1 LPAAQTSPGRWTAGV
16 IAGLLVLTP
25 LLGWAGSLGFAP
37 AVALA
42 GLLTALSVRIRTED
56 RALLL
61 ALFTALVWACA
72 SAFWSPWRPADL
84 DEQTGLK
91 LVFML
96 ALYGCA
102 VSAARAV
109 PEGRLPRL
117 LSGLATAAGV
127 LALFLLFEA
136 LTSAAGY
143 KVLLGLIGQTVRP
156 DYAIKNVAQGLYVL
170 TLLAPPALAAVSGR
184 TRWILGLVLGAGIIG
199 PALVFGYDAPLLA
212 LACAILA
219 AGLVLGLPSL
229 GPRLLAGLSAGG
241 FLLAPVLAKGA
252 FALGLDERIAPL
264 LSESWLQRLGYWGKA
279 VDWIWAR
286 PLPGWGLDA
295 SRAFGPGI
303 QLHPHNAPPD
313 RSGRSRHRLGLDL
326 LGTVPARPN
335 PGGSGGNGDSGR
347 LPGLRRRQF
356 RRLAGVVAG
365 SGRPV
370 GPGLHPG
377 ASRPPYRRFEPFRIE
392 RRARRCG
399 RGVET

>member
-1 LPAAQTSPGRWTAGV
+1 M

-37 AVALA
+37 AVTLA

-109 PEGRLPRL
+109 PEARLPRL
-117 LSGLATAAGV
+117 LSGLATVAGV
-127 LALFLLFEA
+127 LALLLLFEA

-143 KVLLGLIGQTVRP
+143 KVLLGLIGQAVRP

-212 LACAILA
+212 LACAVLA

-241 FLLAPVLAKGA
+241 VLLAPVLAKGA
-252 FALGLDERIAPL
+252 FALGLDERIAPF
-264 LSESWLQRLGYWGKA
+264 LSESWLQRLGYWRKA
-279 VDWIWAR
+279 VEWIWAR

-303 QLHPHNAPPD
+303 QLHPHNAPLQIWMELGLIGAVAAAIVWASIFSGLSRPVRTPAAAAATATAVAYLIFGAVSFGVWQEWWLALGALSALACILVLRARPID
-313 RSGRSRHRLGLDL
+313 LSGRS
-326 LGTVPARPN
+326 V
-335 PGGSGGNGDSGR
+335 
-347 LPGLRRRQF
+347 
-356 RRLAGVVAG
+356 
-365 SGRPV
+365 
-370 GPGLHPG
+370 
-377 ASRPPYRRFEPFRIE
+377 
-392 RRARRCG
+392 
-399 RGVET
+399 

>member
-1 LPAAQTSPGRWTAGV
+1 M

-109 PEGRLPRL
+109 PEARLPRL

-143 KVLLGLIGQTVRP
+143 KVLLGLIGQAVRP

-241 FLLAPVLAKGA
+241 VLLAPVLAKGA

-303 QLHPHNAPPD
+303 QLHPHNAPLQIWMELGLIGAVAAAIVWASIFSGLSRPVRTPAAAAATATAVAYLIFGAVSFGVWQEWWLALGALSALACILVLRARPID
-313 RSGRSRHRLGLDL
+313 LSGRS
-326 LGTVPARPN
+326 V
-335 PGGSGGNGDSGR
+335 
-347 LPGLRRRQF
+347 
-356 RRLAGVVAG
+356 
-365 SGRPV
+365 
-370 GPGLHPG
+370 
-377 ASRPPYRRFEPFRIE
+377 
-392 RRARRCG
+392 
-399 RGVET
+399 

>member
-1 LPAAQTSPGRWTAGV
+1 MPAAQTSPGRWTAGV

-109 PEGRLPRL
+109 PEARLPKL

-143 KVLLGLIGQTVRP
+143 KVLLGLIGQAVRP

-241 FLLAPVLAKGA
+241 VLLAPVLAKGA
-252 FALGLDERIAPL
+252 FALGLDERIAPF

-303 QLHPHNAPPD
+303 QLHPHNAPLQIWMELGLIGAVAAAIVWASIFSGLSRPVRTPAAAAATATAVAYLIFGAVSFGVWQEWWLALGALSALACILVLRARPID
-313 RSGRSRHRLGLDL
+313 LSGRS
-326 LGTVPARPN
+326 V
-335 PGGSGGNGDSGR
+335 
-347 LPGLRRRQF
+347 
-356 RRLAGVVAG
+356 
-365 SGRPV
+365 
-370 GPGLHPG
+370 
-377 ASRPPYRRFEPFRIE
+377 
-392 RRARRCG
+392 
-399 RGVET
+399 

>member
-1 LPAAQTSPGRWTAGV
+1 M

-109 PEGRLPRL
+109 PEARLPRL

-303 QLHPHNAPPD
+303 QLHPHNAPLQIWMELGLIGAVAAAIVWASIFSGLSRPVRTPAAAAATATAVAYLIFGAVSFGVWQEWWLALGALSALACILVLRARPID
-313 RSGRSRHRLGLDL
+313 LSGRS
-326 LGTVPARPN
+326 V
-335 PGGSGGNGDSGR
+335 
-347 LPGLRRRQF
+347 
-356 RRLAGVVAG
+356 
-365 SGRPV
+365 
-370 GPGLHPG
+370 
-377 ASRPPYRRFEPFRIE
+377 
-392 RRARRCG
+392 
-399 RGVET
+399 

>member
-1 LPAAQTSPGRWTAGV
+1 V

-42 GLLTALSVRIRTED
+42 GLLTVSSLRVRTED

-72 SAFWSPWRPADL
+72 SVFWSPWRPGDL
-84 DEQTGLK
+84 EEQTGLK

-109 PEGRLPRL
+109 PEVRLPGLIKGLVAASLILALIL
-117 LSGLATAAGV
+117 LLEAATA
-127 LALFLLFEA
+127 
-136 LTSAAGY
+136 AAGY
-143 KVLLGLIGQTVRP
+143 KILLGLIGQTVRP

-170 TLLAPPALAAVSGR
+170 TLLAPMAIAAVTGR
-184 TRWILGLVLGAGIIG
+184 ARWVLGLGLGAGIIG

-212 LACAILA
+212 LACALLA
-219 AGLVLGLPSL
+219 AGLVWFLPFM

-241 FLLAPVLAKGA
+241 FLLAPVLVNGA
-252 FALGLDERIAPL
+252 FTLGLDERLSPF
-264 LSESWLQRLGYWGKA
+264 LSESWLQRLGYWSKA
-279 VDWIWAR
+279 VEWIWAR

-303 QLHPHNAPPD
+303 QLHPHNAPLQVWMELGLIGAVAAAIVWASIFSGLSRPVRTPAAAAAAAAATAYLVFGAVSFGVWQEWWLALGALTALACILVLRARPID
-313 RSGRSRHRLGLDL
+313 LSGRS
-326 LGTVPARPN
+326 V
-335 PGGSGGNGDSGR
+335 
-347 LPGLRRRQF
+347 
-356 RRLAGVVAG
+356 
-365 SGRPV
+365 
-370 GPGLHPG
+370 
-377 ASRPPYRRFEPFRIE
+377 
-392 RRARRCG
+392 
-399 RGVET
+399 

>member
-1 LPAAQTSPGRWTAGV
+1 MPAAQTSPGRWTAGV

-109 PEGRLPRL
+109 PEARLPKL

-143 KVLLGLIGQTVRP
+143 KVLLGLIGQAVRP

-241 FLLAPVLAKGA
+241 FLLAPLLAKGA
-252 FALGLDERIAPL
+252 FALGLDERIAPF

-303 QLHPHNAPPD
+303 QLHPHNAPLQIWMELGLIGAVAAAIVWASTFSGLSRPVRTPAAAAATATAVAYLIFGAVSFGVWQEWWLALGALSALACILVLRARPID
-313 RSGRSRHRLGLDL
+313 LSGRS
-326 LGTVPARPN
+326 V
-335 PGGSGGNGDSGR
+335 
-347 LPGLRRRQF
+347 
-356 RRLAGVVAG
+356 
-365 SGRPV
+365 
-370 GPGLHPG
+370 
-377 ASRPPYRRFEPFRIE
+377 
-392 RRARRCG
+392 
-399 RGVET
+399 

>member
-1 LPAAQTSPGRWTAGV
+1 V

-42 GLLTALSVRIRTED
+42 GLLTVSSLRVRTED

-72 SAFWSPWRPADL
+72 SVFWSPWRPGDL
-84 DEQTGLK
+84 EEQTGLK

-109 PEGRLPRL
+109 PEVRLPGLIKGLVAATLILALIL
-117 LSGLATAAGV
+117 LLEAATA
-127 LALFLLFEA
+127 
-136 LTSAAGY
+136 AAGY
-143 KVLLGLIGQTVRP
+143 KILLGLIGQTVRP

-170 TLLAPPALAAVSGR
+170 TLLAPMAIAAVTGR
-184 TRWILGLVLGAGIIG
+184 ARWVLGLGLGAGIIG

-212 LACAILA
+212 LACALLA
-219 AGLVLGLPSL
+219 GGLVWFLPFM

-241 FLLAPVLAKGA
+241 FLLAPVLVNGA
-252 FALGLDERIAPL
+252 FTLGLDERLSPF
-264 LSESWLQRLGYWGKA
+264 LSESWLQRLGYWSKA
-279 VDWIWAR
+279 VEWIWAR

-303 QLHPHNAPPD
+303 QLHPHNAPLQVWMELGLIGAVAAAIVWASIFSGLSRPVRTPPAAAAAAAATAYLVFGAVSFGVWQEWWLALGALTALACILVLRARPID
-313 RSGRSRHRLGLDL
+313 LSGRS
-326 LGTVPARPN
+326 V
-335 PGGSGGNGDSGR
+335 
-347 LPGLRRRQF
+347 
-356 RRLAGVVAG
+356 
-365 SGRPV
+365 
-370 GPGLHPG
+370 
-377 ASRPPYRRFEPFRIE
+377 
-392 RRARRCG
+392 
-399 RGVET
+399 

>member
-1 LPAAQTSPGRWTAGV
+1 MPAAQTSPGRWTAGV

-109 PEGRLPRL
+109 PEARLPRL
-117 LSGLATAAGV
+117 MSGLATAAGV
-127 LALFLLFEA
+127 LALLLLFEA

-143 KVLLGLIGQTVRP
+143 KVLLGLIDQAVRP

-212 LACAILA
+212 LASAILA

-229 GPRLLAGLSAGG
+229 APRLLAGLSAGG
-241 FLLAPVLAKGA
+241 VLLAPLLAKGA
-252 FALGLDERIAPL
+252 FALGLDERIAPF

-303 QLHPHNAPPD
+303 QLHPHNAPLQIWMELGLIGAVAAAIVWASIFSGLSRPVRTPAAAAATATAVAYLIFGAVSFGVWQEWWLALGALSALACILVLRARPID
-313 RSGRSRHRLGLDL
+313 LSGRS
-326 LGTVPARPN
+326 V
-335 PGGSGGNGDSGR
+335 
-347 LPGLRRRQF
+347 
-356 RRLAGVVAG
+356 
-365 SGRPV
+365 
-370 GPGLHPG
+370 
-377 ASRPPYRRFEPFRIE
+377 
-392 RRARRCG
+392 
-399 RGVET
+399 

>member
-1 LPAAQTSPGRWTAGV
+1 V

-241 FLLAPVLAKGA
+241 VLLAPVLAKGA

-303 QLHPHNAPPD
+303 QLHPHNAPLQIWMELGLIGAVAAAIVWASIFSGLSRPVRTPAAAAATATAVAYLIFGAVSFGVWQEWWLALGALSALACILVLRARPID
-313 RSGRSRHRLGLDL
+313 LSGRS
-326 LGTVPARPN
+326 V
-335 PGGSGGNGDSGR
+335 
-347 LPGLRRRQF
+347 
-356 RRLAGVVAG
+356 
-365 SGRPV
+365 
-370 GPGLHPG
+370 
-377 ASRPPYRRFEPFRIE
+377 
-392 RRARRCG
+392 
-399 RGVET
+399 

>member
-1 LPAAQTSPGRWTAGV
+1 M

-109 PEGRLPRL
+109 PEARLPRL

-143 KVLLGLIGQTVRP
+143 KVLLGLIGQAVRP

-184 TRWILGLVLGAGIIG
+184 PRWVLGLVLGAGIIG

-241 FLLAPVLAKGA
+241 FLLAPLLAKGA
-252 FALGLDERIAPL
+252 FALGLDERIAPF

-303 QLHPHNAPPD
+303 QLHPHNAPLQIWMELGLIGAVAAAIVWASIFSGLSRPVRTPAAAAATATAVAYLIFGAVSFGVWQEWWLALGALSALACILVLRARPID
-313 RSGRSRHRLGLDL
+313 LSGRS
-326 LGTVPARPN
+326 V
-335 PGGSGGNGDSGR
+335 
-347 LPGLRRRQF
+347 
-356 RRLAGVVAG
+356 
-365 SGRPV
+365 
-370 GPGLHPG
+370 
-377 ASRPPYRRFEPFRIE
+377 
-392 RRARRCG
+392 
-399 RGVET
+399 

>member
-1 LPAAQTSPGRWTAGV
+1 M

-143 KVLLGLIGQTVRP
+143 KVLLGLIGQAVRP

-241 FLLAPVLAKGA
+241 VLLAPVLAKGA

-303 QLHPHNAPPD
+303 QLHPHNAPLQIWMELGLIGAVAAAIVWASIFSGLSRPVRTPAAAAATATAVAYLIFGAVSFGVWQEWWLALGALSALACILVLRARPID
-313 RSGRSRHRLGLDL
+313 LSGRS
-326 LGTVPARPN
+326 V
-335 PGGSGGNGDSGR
+335 
-347 LPGLRRRQF
+347 
-356 RRLAGVVAG
+356 
-365 SGRPV
+365 
-370 GPGLHPG
+370 
-377 ASRPPYRRFEPFRIE
+377 
-392 RRARRCG
+392 
-399 RGVET
+399 

>member
-1 LPAAQTSPGRWTAGV
+1 MSGSSASPGRWTAGV

-25 LLGWAGSLGFAP
+25 LLGWAGALGFAP

-42 GLLTALSVRIRTED
+42 GLLTFPSVRVRIED

-72 SAFWSPWRPADL
+72 SVFWSPWRAPDL
-84 DEQTGLK
+84 EGQTGLK
-91 LVFML
+91 LVFIL

-102 VSAARAV
+102 ISAARAV
-109 PEGRLPRL
+109 PEVRLP
-117 LSGLATAAGV
+117 GLIKGLVASTLI
-127 LALFLLFEA
+127 LALILLLEA
-136 LTSAAGY
+136 ATSAAGY
-143 KVLLGLIGQTVRP
+143 KILLGLIGQPVRP

-170 TLLAPPALAAVSGR
+170 TLLAPMAIAAVTGR
-184 TRWILGLVLGAGIIG
+184 ARWVLGLGLGAGIIG

-212 LACAILA
+212 LACALLA
-219 AGLVLGLPSL
+219 AGLVSFFPFM

-303 QLHPHNAPPD
+303 QLHPHNAPLQIWMELGLIGAVAAAIVWASIFSGLSRPVRTPAAAAATATAVAYLIFGAVSFGVWQEWWLALGALSALACILVLRARPID
-313 RSGRSRHRLGLDL
+313 LSGRS
-326 LGTVPARPN
+326 V
-335 PGGSGGNGDSGR
+335 
-347 LPGLRRRQF
+347 
-356 RRLAGVVAG
+356 
-365 SGRPV
+365 
-370 GPGLHPG
+370 
-377 ASRPPYRRFEPFRIE
+377 
-392 RRARRCG
+392 
-399 RGVET
+399 

>member
-1 LPAAQTSPGRWTAGV
+1 M

-109 PEGRLPRL
+109 PEARLPRL

-127 LALFLLFEA
+127 LALLLLFEA

-303 QLHPHNAPPD
+303 QLHPHNAPLQIWLELGLIGAVAAAIVWASIFSGLSRPVRTPAAAAATATAVAYLIFGAVSFGVWQEWWLALGALSALACILVLRARPID
-313 RSGRSRHRLGLDL
+313 LSGRS
-326 LGTVPARPN
+326 V
-335 PGGSGGNGDSGR
+335 
-347 LPGLRRRQF
+347 
-356 RRLAGVVAG
+356 
-365 SGRPV
+365 
-370 GPGLHPG
+370 
-377 ASRPPYRRFEPFRIE
+377 
-392 RRARRCG
+392 
-399 RGVET
+399 

>member
-1 LPAAQTSPGRWTAGV
+1 M

-109 PEGRLPRL
+109 PEARLPRL
-117 LSGLATAAGV
+117 LSGLATVAGV
-127 LALFLLFEA
+127 LALLLLFEA

-143 KVLLGLIGQTVRP
+143 KVLLGLIDQAVRP

-303 QLHPHNAPPD
+303 QLHPHNAPLQIWMELGLIGAVAAAIVWASIFSGLSRPVRTPAAAAATATAVAYLIFGAVSFGVWQEWWLALGALSALACILVLRARPID
-313 RSGRSRHRLGLDL
+313 LSGRS
-326 LGTVPARPN
+326 V
-335 PGGSGGNGDSGR
+335 
-347 LPGLRRRQF
+347 
-356 RRLAGVVAG
+356 
-365 SGRPV
+365 
-370 GPGLHPG
+370 
-377 ASRPPYRRFEPFRIE
+377 
-392 RRARRCG
+392 
-399 RGVET
+399 

>member
-1 LPAAQTSPGRWTAGV
+1 M

-42 GLLTALSVRIRTED
+42 GLLTAFSLRVRTED

-72 SAFWSPWRPADL
+72 SSFWSPWRPGDL
-84 DEQTGLK
+84 EEQTGLK

-109 PEGRLPRL
+109 PEVRLPGL
-117 LSGLATAAGV
+117 VKGLAATAPI
-127 LALFLLFEA
+127 LALILLLEA
-136 LTSAAGY
+136 ATSAAGY
-143 KVLLGLIGQTVRP
+143 KILLGLIGQTVRP

-170 TLLAPPALAAVSGR
+170 TLLAPVAIAAVSGR
-184 TRWILGLVLGAGIIG
+184 ARWVLGLGLGAGIIG

-212 LACAILA
+212 LACALLA
-219 AGLVLGLPSL
+219 AGLVWFFPLM

-241 FLLAPVLAKGA
+241 FLLAPALARGA
-252 FALGLDERIAPL
+252 FALGLDERVAPF
-264 LSESWLQRLGYWGKA
+264 LSESWLQRLGYWEKA
-279 VDWIWAR
+279 VEWIWAR

-303 QLHPHNAPPD
+303 QLHPHDAALQIWMELGLIGAVAAAIVWASILSGLSRPVRTPAAAGAAASATAYLVFGAVSFGVWQEWWLALGALSALACILVLRARPID
-313 RSGRSRHRLGLDL
+313 LSGRS
-326 LGTVPARPN
+326 V
-335 PGGSGGNGDSGR
+335 
-347 LPGLRRRQF
+347 
-356 RRLAGVVAG
+356 
-365 SGRPV
+365 
-370 GPGLHPG
+370 
-377 ASRPPYRRFEPFRIE
+377 
-392 RRARRCG
+392 
-399 RGVET
+399 

>member
-1 LPAAQTSPGRWTAGV
+1 M

-109 PEGRLPRL
+109 PEARLPRL
-117 LSGLATAAGV
+117 LSGLATVAGV
-127 LALFLLFEA
+127 LALLLLFEA

-303 QLHPHNAPPD
+303 QLHPHNAPLQIWMELGLIGAVAAAIVWASIFSGLSRPVRTPAAAAATATAVAYLIFGAVSFGVWQEWWLALGALSALACILVLRARPID
-313 RSGRSRHRLGLDL
+313 LSGRS
-326 LGTVPARPN
+326 V
-335 PGGSGGNGDSGR
+335 
-347 LPGLRRRQF
+347 
-356 RRLAGVVAG
+356 
-365 SGRPV
+365 
-370 GPGLHPG
+370 
-377 ASRPPYRRFEPFRIE
+377 
-392 RRARRCG
+392 
-399 RGVET
+399 

>member
-1 LPAAQTSPGRWTAGV
+1 M

-109 PEGRLPRL
+109 PEARLPRL
-117 LSGLATAAGV
+117 LSGLATVAGV
-127 LALFLLFEA
+127 LALLLLFEA

-143 KVLLGLIGQTVRP
+143 KVLLGLIDQAVRP

-241 FLLAPVLAKGA
+241 VLLAPVLAKGA

-303 QLHPHNAPPD
+303 QLHPHNAPLQIWMELGLIGAVAAAIVWASIFSGLSRPVRTPAAAAATATAVAYLIFGAVSFGVWQEWWLALGALSALACILVLRARPID
-313 RSGRSRHRLGLDL
+313 LSGRS
-326 LGTVPARPN
+326 V
-335 PGGSGGNGDSGR
+335 
-347 LPGLRRRQF
+347 
-356 RRLAGVVAG
+356 
-365 SGRPV
+365 
-370 GPGLHPG
+370 
-377 ASRPPYRRFEPFRIE
+377 
-392 RRARRCG
+392 
-399 RGVET
+399 

>member
-1 LPAAQTSPGRWTAGV
+1 M

-109 PEGRLPRL
+109 PEARLPKL

-143 KVLLGLIGQTVRP
+143 KVLLGLIGQAVRP

-241 FLLAPVLAKGA
+241 FLLAPLLAKGA
-252 FALGLDERIAPL
+252 FALGLDERIAPF

-303 QLHPHNAPPD
+303 QLHPHNAPLQIWMELGLIGAVAAAIVWASTFSGLSRPVRTPAAAAATATAVAYLIFGAVSFGVWQEWWLALGALSALACILVLRARPID
-313 RSGRSRHRLGLDL
+313 LSGRS
-326 LGTVPARPN
+326 V
-335 PGGSGGNGDSGR
+335 
-347 LPGLRRRQF
+347 
-356 RRLAGVVAG
+356 
-365 SGRPV
+365 
-370 GPGLHPG
+370 
-377 ASRPPYRRFEPFRIE
+377 
-392 RRARRCG
+392 
-399 RGVET
+399 

>member
-1 LPAAQTSPGRWTAGV
+1 M

-96 ALYGCA
+96 ALYGCT

-109 PEGRLPRL
+109 PEARLPRL

-127 LALFLLFEA
+127 LALLLLFEA

-143 KVLLGLIGQTVRP
+143 KVLLGLIGQAVRP

-252 FALGLDERIAPL
+252 FALGLDERIAPF

-303 QLHPHNAPPD
+303 QLHPHNAPLQIWMELGLIGAVAAAIVWASIFSGLSRPVRTPAAAAATATAVAYLIFGAVSFGVWQEWWLALGALSALACILVLRARPID
-313 RSGRSRHRLGLDL
+313 LSGRS
-326 LGTVPARPN
+326 V
-335 PGGSGGNGDSGR
+335 
-347 LPGLRRRQF
+347 
-356 RRLAGVVAG
+356 
-365 SGRPV
+365 
-370 GPGLHPG
+370 
-377 ASRPPYRRFEPFRIE
+377 
-392 RRARRCG
+392 
-399 RGVET
+399 

>member
-1 LPAAQTSPGRWTAGV
+1 M

-109 PEGRLPRL
+109 PEARLPRL
-117 LSGLATAAGV
+117 LSGLATVAGV
-127 LALFLLFEA
+127 LALLLLFEA

-143 KVLLGLIGQTVRP
+143 KVLLGLIGQAVRP

-241 FLLAPVLAKGA
+241 VLLAPVLAKGA

-279 VDWIWAR
+279 VEWIWAR

-303 QLHPHNAPPD
+303 QLHPHNAPLQIWMELGLIGAVAAAIVWASIFSGLSRPVRTPAAAAATATAVAYLIFGAVSFGVWQEWWLALGALSALACILVLRARPID
-313 RSGRSRHRLGLDL
+313 LSGRS
-326 LGTVPARPN
+326 V
-335 PGGSGGNGDSGR
+335 
-347 LPGLRRRQF
+347 
-356 RRLAGVVAG
+356 
-365 SGRPV
+365 
-370 GPGLHPG
+370 
-377 ASRPPYRRFEPFRIE
+377 
-392 RRARRCG
+392 
-399 RGVET
+399 

>member
-1 LPAAQTSPGRWTAGV
+1 V

-109 PEGRLPRL
+109 PEARLPRL

-143 KVLLGLIGQTVRP
+143 KVLLGLIGQAVRP

-241 FLLAPVLAKGA
+241 VLLAPVLAKGA

-303 QLHPHNAPPD
+303 QLHPHNAPLQIWMELGLIGAVAAAIVWASIFSGLSRPVRTPAAAAATATAVAYLIFGAVSFGVWQEWWLALGALSALACILVLRARPID
-313 RSGRSRHRLGLDL
+313 LSGRS
-326 LGTVPARPN
+326 V
-335 PGGSGGNGDSGR
+335 
-347 LPGLRRRQF
+347 
-356 RRLAGVVAG
+356 
-365 SGRPV
+365 
-370 GPGLHPG
+370 
-377 ASRPPYRRFEPFRIE
+377 
-392 RRARRCG
+392 
-399 RGVET
+399 

>member
-1 LPAAQTSPGRWTAGV
+1 M

-42 GLLTALSVRIRTED
+42 GLLTVSSLRVRTED

-72 SAFWSPWRPADL
+72 SVFWSPWRPGDL
-84 DEQTGLK
+84 EEQTGLK

-109 PEGRLPRL
+109 PEVRLPGL
-117 LSGLATAAGV
+117 VKGLAAATLI
-127 LALFLLFEA
+127 LALILLLEA
-136 LTSAAGY
+136 ATSAAGY
-143 KVLLGLIGQTVRP
+143 KILLGLIGQAVRP

-170 TLLAPPALAAVSGR
+170 TLLAPMAIAAVAGR
-184 TRWILGLVLGAGIIG
+184 ARWLLGLGLGAGIIG

-212 LACAILA
+212 LACALLA
-219 AGLVLGLPSL
+219 AGLVWGFPFM

-252 FALGLDERIAPL
+252 FALGLDERLGPF
-264 LSESWLQRLGYWGKA
+264 LSESWLQRLGYWRKA
-279 VDWIWAR
+279 VEWIWAR

-303 QLHPHNAPPD
+303 QLHPHNAPLQVWMELGLIGAVAAAIVWASIFSGLSRPVRTPAAAAAAAAATAYLVFGAVSFGVWQEWWLALGALTALACILVLRARPID
-313 RSGRSRHRLGLDL
+313 LSGRS
-326 LGTVPARPN
+326 V
-335 PGGSGGNGDSGR
+335 
-347 LPGLRRRQF
+347 
-356 RRLAGVVAG
+356 
-365 SGRPV
+365 
-370 GPGLHPG
+370 
-377 ASRPPYRRFEPFRIE
+377 
-392 RRARRCG
+392 
-399 RGVET
+399 

>member
-1 LPAAQTSPGRWTAGV
+1 M

-109 PEGRLPRL
+109 PEARLPRL
-117 LSGLATAAGV
+117 LSGLATVAGV
-127 LALFLLFEA
+127 LALLLLFEA

-143 KVLLGLIGQTVRP
+143 KVLLGLIGQAVRP

-279 VDWIWAR
+279 VEWIWAR

-303 QLHPHNAPPD
+303 QLHPHNAPLQIWMELGLIGAVAAAIVWASIFSGLSRPVRTPAAAAATATAVAYLIFGAVSFGVWQEWWLALGALSALACILVLRARPID
-313 RSGRSRHRLGLDL
+313 LSGRS
-326 LGTVPARPN
+326 V
-335 PGGSGGNGDSGR
+335 
-347 LPGLRRRQF
+347 
-356 RRLAGVVAG
+356 
-365 SGRPV
+365 
-370 GPGLHPG
+370 
-377 ASRPPYRRFEPFRIE
+377 
-392 RRARRCG
+392 
-399 RGVET
+399 

>member
-1 LPAAQTSPGRWTAGV
+1 M

-96 ALYGCA
+96 ALYGCT

-109 PEGRLPRL
+109 AEARLPRL
-117 LSGLATAAGV
+117 LSGLATVAGV
-127 LALFLLFEA
+127 LALLLLFEA

-143 KVLLGLIGQTVRP
+143 KVLLGLIGQAVRP

-212 LACAILA
+212 LACAVLA

-252 FALGLDERIAPL
+252 FALGLDERIAPF

-303 QLHPHNAPPD
+303 QLHPHNAPLQIWMELGLIGAVAAAIVWASIFSGLSRPVRTPAAAAATATAVAYLIFGAVSFGVWQEWWLALGALSALACILVLRARPID
-313 RSGRSRHRLGLDL
+313 LSGRS
-326 LGTVPARPN
+326 V
-335 PGGSGGNGDSGR
+335 
-347 LPGLRRRQF
+347 
-356 RRLAGVVAG
+356 
-365 SGRPV
+365 
-370 GPGLHPG
+370 
-377 ASRPPYRRFEPFRIE
+377 
-392 RRARRCG
+392 
-399 RGVET
+399 

>member
-1 LPAAQTSPGRWTAGV
+1 MPAAQTSPGRWTAGV

-56 RALLL
+56 RPLLL

-109 PEGRLPRL
+109 PEARLPRL

-143 KVLLGLIGQTVRP
+143 KVLLGLIGQAVRP

-303 QLHPHNAPPD
+303 QLHPHNAPLQIWMELGLIGAVAAAIVWASIFSGLSRPVRTPAAAAATATAVAYLIFGAVSFGVWQEWWLALGALSALACILVLRARPID
-313 RSGRSRHRLGLDL
+313 LSGRS
-326 LGTVPARPN
+326 V
-335 PGGSGGNGDSGR
+335 
-347 LPGLRRRQF
+347 
-356 RRLAGVVAG
+356 
-365 SGRPV
+365 
-370 GPGLHPG
+370 
-377 ASRPPYRRFEPFRIE
+377 
-392 RRARRCG
+392 
-399 RGVET
+399 

>member
-1 LPAAQTSPGRWTAGV
+1 MPAAQTSPGRWTAGV

-109 PEGRLPRL
+109 PEARLPRL

-303 QLHPHNAPPD
+303 QI
-313 RSGRSRHRLGLDL
+313 GR
-326 LGTVPARPN
+326 A
-335 PGGSGGNGDSGR
+335 
-347 LPGLRRRQF
+347 
-356 RRLAGVVAG
+356 
-365 SGRPV
+365 
-370 GPGLHPG
+370 
-377 ASRPPYRRFEPFRIE
+377 
-392 RRARRCG
+392 
-399 RGVET
+399 

>member
-1 LPAAQTSPGRWTAGV
+1 M

-56 RALLL
+56 RPLLL

-109 PEGRLPRL
+109 PEARLPRL
-117 LSGLATAAGV
+117 LSGLATVAGV
-127 LALFLLFEA
+127 LALLLLFEA

-156 DYAIKNVAQGLYVL
+156 DYAIKIVAQGLYVL

-241 FLLAPVLAKGA
+241 VLLAPVLAKGA

-303 QLHPHNAPPD
+303 QLHPHNAPLQIWMELGLIGAVAAAIVWASIFSGLSRPVRTPAAAAATATAVAYLIFGAVSFGVWQEWWLALGALSALACILVLRARPID
-313 RSGRSRHRLGLDL
+313 LSGRS
-326 LGTVPARPN
+326 V
-335 PGGSGGNGDSGR
+335 
-347 LPGLRRRQF
+347 
-356 RRLAGVVAG
+356 
-365 SGRPV
+365 
-370 GPGLHPG
+370 
-377 ASRPPYRRFEPFRIE
+377 
-392 RRARRCG
+392 
-399 RGVET
+399 

>member
-1 LPAAQTSPGRWTAGV
+1 M

-109 PEGRLPRL
+109 PEARLPKL

-143 KVLLGLIGQTVRP
+143 KVLLGLIGQAVRP

-229 GPRLLAGLSAGG
+229 APRLLAGLSAGG
-241 FLLAPVLAKGA
+241 VLLAPVLAKGA

-303 QLHPHNAPPD
+303 QLHPHNAPLQIWMELGLIGAVAAAIVWASIFSGLSRPVRTPAAAAATATAVAYLIFGAVSFGVWQEWWLALGALSALACILVLRARPID
-313 RSGRSRHRLGLDL
+313 LSGRS
-326 LGTVPARPN
+326 V
-335 PGGSGGNGDSGR
+335 
-347 LPGLRRRQF
+347 
-356 RRLAGVVAG
+356 
-365 SGRPV
+365 
-370 GPGLHPG
+370 
-377 ASRPPYRRFEPFRIE
+377 
-392 RRARRCG
+392 
-399 RGVET
+399 